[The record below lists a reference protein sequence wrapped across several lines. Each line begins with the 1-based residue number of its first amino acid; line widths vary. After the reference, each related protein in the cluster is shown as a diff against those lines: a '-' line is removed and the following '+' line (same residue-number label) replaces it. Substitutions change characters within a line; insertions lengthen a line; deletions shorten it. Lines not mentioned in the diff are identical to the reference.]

1 MAVLKLSIKKM
12 IAVSGVALLAAC
24 ASTGQHTDSAE
35 DPFESIN
42 RPIFEF
48 NYQADKYV
56 IKPVAKGYRAI
67 TTPFVRERVSSVL
80 SNLQEPVSAGNL
92 LLQGEPVAMT
102 KSLGRFVLNSTLGLA
117 GMFDVAEG
125 WGLPKREA
133 TFNETFA
140 KWCIPQGPYLVLPLI
155 GPSTPRAATGLALE
169 FVFDPVYWGTYN
181 DANVHDKASWGLA
194 AVYGI
199 TAREQALDLL
209 DDLERNSVDYYTTLR
224 SAYLQNQSK
233 LRCYRDKSEETA
245 AYDFDFGFE
254 EEGEAFDEMDQ

>member
-1 MAVLKLSIKKM
+1 MLKLSIKKM
-12 IAVSGVALLAAC
+12 IAVSGLALLSAC
-24 ASTGQHTDSAE
+24 ASTGQGTNSEE
-35 DPFESIN
+35 DPLESIN

-67 TTPFVRERVSSVL
+67 TTPFIRERVSSVL

-92 LLQGEPVAMT
+92 LLQGEPLAMT

-125 WGLPKREA
+125 WGLQPRNA

-140 KWCIPQGPYLVLPLI
+140 KWCIPQGPYIVLPLI

-169 FVFDPVYWGTYN
+169 FVFDPAYWGTYN
-181 DANVHDKASWGLA
+181 DANVHDKAAWGLA

-209 DDLERNSVDYYTTLR
+209 DDLERNSVDYYTTMR

-254 EEGEAFDEMDQ
+254 EEGEIFDEMDQ